1 MAFAAAFAGAHFDVE
16 ELLELDLEDE
26 EDSVEDPWKRL
37 DLSWSFRLTKAM
49 WVIWYEMYF
58 SKLRSSSPVME

>member
-1 MAFAAAFAGAHFDVE
+1 MKLVNPFFMAFAAAFAGAHFDVE

-37 DLSWSFRLTKAM
+37 DLS
-49 WVIWYEMYF
+49 
-58 SKLRSSSPVME
+58 